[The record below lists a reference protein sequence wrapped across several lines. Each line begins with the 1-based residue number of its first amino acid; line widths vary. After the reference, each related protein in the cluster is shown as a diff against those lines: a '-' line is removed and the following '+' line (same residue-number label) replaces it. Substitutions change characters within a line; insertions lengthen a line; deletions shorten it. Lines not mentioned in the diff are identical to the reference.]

1 MIESDVDIFCLQE
14 VWRGNVQRRLRKEL
28 KAYYPYALSAI
39 DLDTQPD
46 NSGPACTSDEVNI
59 VFTCQE
65 QNCPGLSGPELVV
78 CSIARYEIPL

>member
-1 MIESDVDIFCLQE
+1 MIQSDVDIFCLQE

-59 VFTCQE
+59 AFTCQQE
-65 QNCPGLSGPELVV
+65 NCPGLFGPELVV
-78 CSIARYEIPL
+78 CNIVR

>member
-1 MIESDVDIFCLQE
+1 MIQSDVDIFCLQE

-59 VFTCQE
+59 AFTCQE
-65 QNCPGLSGPELVV
+65 QNCPGLSGREQLL
-78 CSIARYEIPL
+78 CSIVK